1 MKKAAA
7 LLLAV
12 ACLSLYLTGYEKS
25 AYGDELDGRETYVSK
40 DADSAE
46 TALPEASKLVDE
58 DLWGVSL
65 TAKNITQKGLTL
77 VFTQSGGK
85 PAGQL
90 QTGSPF
96 WMERFTDGQWEKVET
111 VIPESEIAWTM
122 EAYWI
127 PVNGCLEQET
137 TWSYLYGE
145 LPEGSYRI
153 GKEVMDFRATGDY
166 DISLY
171 YVSFEIPS

>member
-12 ACLSLYLTGYEKS
+12 ACLSLFLTGYEKS

-46 TALPEASKLVDE
+46 TALPDASRPVEE
-58 DLWGVSL
+58 DPWGVSL

-77 VFTQSGGK
+77 VFTQSGDK
-85 PAGQL
+85 PTGQL
-90 QTGSPF
+90 QTGTPF
-96 WMERFTDGQWEKVET
+96 WVERFADGQWKKVDSL
-111 VIPESEIAWTM
+111 IPENEIAWTM

-137 TWSYLYGE
+137 TWIYLYGE
-145 LPEGSYRI
+145 LPAGSYRI
-153 GKEVMDFRATGDY
+153 GKEVMDFRAVGDY